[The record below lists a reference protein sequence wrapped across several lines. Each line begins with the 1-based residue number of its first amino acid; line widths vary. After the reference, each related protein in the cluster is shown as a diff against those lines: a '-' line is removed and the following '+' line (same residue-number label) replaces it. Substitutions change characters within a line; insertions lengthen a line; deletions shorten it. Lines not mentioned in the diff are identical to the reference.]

1 MAKVKANKGEVS
13 RTAQNRDGSAL
24 NGSASHSHWLSGRRS
39 TFRGGVHPPEQKEL
53 TAGKPIR
60 RFPFAGEFVLPLAQH
75 AGAPSE
81 PIVRQGQEVVRG
93 EPLARPAGFVSVP
106 VHSPVTGRVIRIGL
120 ERVGTGGMGQAI
132 VVRPYSGASQDV
144 LYGAPLDIE
153 ALSPDALI
161 QAVQNT
167 GVVGLGGA
175 AFPTHVKIKVP
186 EGKAVDTI
194 ILNGCECEPYLTTD
208 HRVMLEQINS
218 ILDGAR
224 IIQRAMGAE
233 RIIIGVE
240 SNKPDAIKALRNTI
254 PSDRPVTVEE
264 VGTKYPQG
272 AEKMLIEALLDRE
285 VPSGG
290 LPIDVGVGVFN
301 VATVAQIGELL
312 PRQQGLIERVV
323 TVTGP
328 GVKRPGNYLMAL
340 GTPLR
345 FVLEQV
351 GLREKIAEII
361 FGGPMM
367 GPPVSS
373 LDVPVTKGITGIVV
387 LTEDQVS
394 TREYPIFPCI
404 RCSRCVEA
412 CPVHLN
418 PSELGLLGRKGRYEE
433 MVDDF
438 HLMDCFECGSCA
450 YVCPSNI
457 PLVQYFRVAK
467 GIVRERRSAK

>member
-1 MAKVKANKGEVS
+1 MAKVKANMGKASGAA
-13 RTAQNRDGSAL
+13 RAGDASAL
-24 NGSASHSHWLSGRRS
+24 NGSAPLSHWLRREGS
-39 TFRGGVHPPEQKEL
+39 TFRGGVHPPEHKEL
-53 TAGKPIR
+53 TANKPIR
-60 RFPFAGEFVLPLAQH
+60 RFPFANEFILPLVQH
-75 AGAPSE
+75 TGAPSE
-81 PIVRQGQEVVRG
+81 PIVREGQDVVRG

-106 VHSPVTGRVIRIGL
+106 IHSPATGRVARIGL
-120 ERVGTGGMGQAI
+120 ERVGMGTMGQAI
-132 VVRPYSGASQDV
+132 VVRPYHAASQDV

-175 AFPTHVKIKVP
+175 AFPTHVKMKIP

-208 HRVMLEQINS
+208 HRVMLEQIDS
-218 ILDGAR
+218 MLDGAR

-233 RIIIGVE
+233 RIIIGIE
-240 SNKPDAIKALRNTI
+240 ANKPDAIKALREAI
-254 PSDRPVTVEE
+254 PSDRPVTVEA

-272 AEKMLIEALLDRE
+272 AEKMLIAALLGRE

-290 LPIDVGVGVFN
+290 LPVDCGVGVFN

-351 GLREKIAEII
+351 GLREKVAEII

-367 GPPVSS
+367 GPAVSS

-387 LTEDQVS
+387 LTEDEVS
-394 TREYPIFPCI
+394 TRDHPIYPCI

-467 GIVRERRSAK
+467 GLVRERRSAK